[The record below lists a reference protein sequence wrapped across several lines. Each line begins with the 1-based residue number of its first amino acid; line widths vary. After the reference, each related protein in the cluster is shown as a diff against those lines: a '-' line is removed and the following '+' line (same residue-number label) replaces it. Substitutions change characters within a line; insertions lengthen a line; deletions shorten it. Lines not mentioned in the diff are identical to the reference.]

1 MCDLK
6 DKVAL
11 ISGAGQ
17 GIGART
23 AEVLAESS
31 ALVVVTDIND
41 ATGKATTER
50 IRAAGHQAH
59 YRHLDVTREDDWCT
73 VMDSVCAEFGGLDV
87 LVNNAGV
94 ELIKPVADLTLDDW
108 HWICRINLDGV
119 FLGTKHG
126 IRAMTEA
133 STSRPKGGSIVNLS
147 SVAGMV
153 GSAFQSAYNM
163 TKGGVRLFTKSVA
176 HECGLLGN
184 GVRVN
189 SVHPG
194 VIRTPMVDAAMK
206 DWAAMGYG
214 GSEEETLK
222 NVLALHPI
230 GRLGEADDVAKAVRY
245 LASDDSSFVTGA
257 ELAVDG
263 GFTAV

>member
-6 DKVAL
+6 GKVAL
-11 ISGAGQ
+11 VSGAGQ

-23 AEVLAESS
+23 AEVLAESG
-31 ALVVVTDIND
+31 ALVVVTDVND

-50 IRAAGHQAH
+50 IRAAGHRAQF
-59 YRHLDVTREDDWCT
+59 RHLDVTRDEDWRT
-73 VMDSVCAEFGGLDV
+73 VMDGVCTEFGGLDV

-94 ELIKPVADLTLDDW
+94 ELIKSVADLTLEDW

-126 IRAMTEA
+126 IRAMTDG
-133 STSRPKGGSIVNLS
+133 STLRPKGGSIINVS
-147 SVAGMV
+147 SVAGLV

-176 HECGLLGN
+176 QECGLLSN

-194 VIRTPMVDAAMK
+194 VIRTPMMDAGLK
-206 DWAAMGYG
+206 DWTAMGYG
-214 GSEEETLK
+214 ATEEDTY
-222 NVLALHPI
+222 NRVLAMHPI
-230 GRLGEADDVAKAVRY
+230 GRFGEADDVAKAIRY

-263 GFTAV
+263 GFSAV

>member
-6 DKVAL
+6 GKVAL
-11 ISGAGQ
+11 VSGAGQ

-23 AEVLAESS
+23 AEVLAEAG
-31 ALVVVTDIND
+31 ALVVVTDVND
-41 ATGKATTER
+41 ATGEATVAR
-50 IRAAGHQAH
+50 IRAAGFNAH
-59 YRHLDVTREDDWCT
+59 FRQLDVTREEDWKS
-73 VMDSVCAEFGGLDV
+73 VMDGVCAKFGGLDV

-94 ELIKPVADLTLDDW
+94 ELIKSVADLTLEEW

-119 FLGTKHG
+119 FLGTKYG
-126 IRAMTEA
+126 IRAMTEG
-133 STSRPKGGSIVNLS
+133 STTRPKGGSIVNLS
-147 SVAGMV
+147 SVAGII
-153 GSAFQSAYNM
+153 GTAFQSAYNM

-176 HECGLLGN
+176 HECGLLAN

-194 VIRTPMVDAAMK
+194 VIRTPMMDAGLK
-206 DWAAMGYG
+206 EWTAMGFG
-214 GSEEETLK
+214 ATDEETLK
-222 NVLALHPI
+222 NVLAMHPI
-230 GRLGEADDVAKAVRY
+230 GRLGEADDVAKAIRY